1 MTPDIILNQVLISL
15 TPIYRMTVSTK
26 AMQDGPLIVPL
37 SGFKI
42 FKPLVFNDI

>member
-37 SGFKI
+37 SGFKN